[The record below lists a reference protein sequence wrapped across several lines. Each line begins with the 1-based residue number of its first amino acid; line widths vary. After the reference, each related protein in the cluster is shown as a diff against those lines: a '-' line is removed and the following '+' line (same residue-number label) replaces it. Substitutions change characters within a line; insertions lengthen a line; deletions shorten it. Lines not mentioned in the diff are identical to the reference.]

1 MDARFFFVFFIDFR
15 QMSSYIFY
23 KKYIIHQCLFD
34 HRVDPS
40 INMANKK
47 SI

>member
-23 KKYIIHQCLFD
+23 KKIYY
-34 HRVDPS
+34 PS
-40 INMANKK
+40 VFI
-47 SI
+47 